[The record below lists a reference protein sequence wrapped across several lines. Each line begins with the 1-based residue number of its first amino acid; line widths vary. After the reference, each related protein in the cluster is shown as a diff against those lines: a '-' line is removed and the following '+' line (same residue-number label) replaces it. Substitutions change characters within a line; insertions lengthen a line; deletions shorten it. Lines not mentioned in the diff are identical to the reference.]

1 MKRKIALLMA
11 AVMLFGVTVGATIAY
26 LTSTT
31 SVVTNTFTAGK
42 VEITLDEA
50 KVNEKGKIIA
60 KEDRHS
66 ANTYDLFPGST
77 YDKDPRVN
85 VQSTSED
92 CWLFVKVVNPIAAI
106 EADTTIENQMIAKG
120 WVKINADKNIWA
132 YPTIAK
138 ANDKVYLFET
148 VTISGTVTD
157 ISSYNNAQITVQAY
171 AVQAENFTTYEA
183 AWTAAPLAAWTNA

>member
-1 MKRKIALLMA
+1 MKKKIALLMA

-31 SVVTNTFTAGK
+31 STVTNTFTAGK

-50 KVNEKGKIIA
+50 KVNEKGKIIN
-60 KEDRHS
+60 KEDRHF

-85 VQSTSED
+85 VQNTSED
-92 CWLFVKVVNPIAAI
+92 CWLFVKVVNPIANI
-106 EADTTIENQMIAKG
+106 EAGTTIENQMLAKG

-157 ISSYNNAQITVQAY
+157 ISGYNNAQITVQAY
-171 AVQAENFTTYEA
+171 AVQAENFTTYND
-183 AWTAAPLAAWTNA
+183 AWTAAPLNAWL